1 MRIPMVS
8 GDRAAVNAGV
18 SSPGSA
24 NTNVGVGLTTPVR
37 GRRPPPRFARHG
49 TLMTV
54 PHLPAAV
61 GARVHVEGHGL
72 GTYVRFD
79 YNVLSPVLH
88 CIDFDECGEKTFR
101 GDSSCRDRCR

>member
-1 MRIPMVS
+1 MRACARRQGCGQLVLNV
-8 GDRAAVNAGV
+8 AVAVLLPLVG
-18 SSPGSA
+18 GSA
-24 NTNVGVGLTTPVR
+24 RLKHRNS
-37 GRRPPPRFARHG
+37 HG
-49 TLMTV
+49 HPMSAMTV

-101 GDSSCRDRCR
+101 GDSSCRDRCT